1 MIEDVHTWCAMPR
14 TDEQRNADAR
24 VQAAIEH
31 WLEVNELLGDG
42 VAEERRVLTD
52 YVVYAATRGFT
63 LDESDDVTGYPF
75 IMRPGMPTYCAVGLA
90 ECGVANML
98 EAFND
103 SED

>member
-1 MIEDVHTWCAMPR
+1 MPR
-14 TDEQRNADAR
+14 TEKQKDADI
-24 VQAAIEH
+24 QIFAAIH
-31 WLEVNELLGDG
+31 NWLEVNELLGGG
-42 VAEERRVLTD
+42 VGEERRVLTD

-98 EAFND
+98 DAFNS

>member
-1 MIEDVHTWCAMPR
+1 MPR
-14 TDEQRNADAR
+14 TDSQKQADEQ

-31 WLEVNELLGDG
+31 WLEVNELLGG
-42 VAEERRVLTD
+42 VNGEERRVLTD
-52 YVVYAATRGFT
+52 YVIYAATRGFT

-75 IMRPGMPTYCAVGLA
+75 IVRPGMPTYCAVGLA

-98 EAFND
+98 EVFNS